1 MSIARWISGR
11 AELSPDRVAIHY
23 ESSTTSYADLDRRI
37 GELAA
42 ALSAAGVVAADRVAI
57 LEYNTPDYIALL
69 FACARLGATLVPL
82 NWRLTPTEHAWQI
95 NDCTPRVMIAGA
107 EFLDHCDTLRENVEI
122 QTWIATD
129 ASRAGWTSLDDVVA
143 SDAEL
148 PDDVGTPASAAM
160 LVYTSGT
167 TGFPKGAVLTQSAL
181 LWSCINSQQVHQMTS
196 ADRVLTDLPL
206 FHVGGINI
214 QTLPALHAGASVI
227 LHNRFDPDRAF
238 DSIEQLRPTLHLGV
252 PPTLSALIAHPR
264 WSSADLSSIRL
275 LVAGSTVVPL
285 NIIDAWFDRGIPV
298 GQVYGSTETG
308 PLVIAL
314 DGEHADKK
322 RGSCGKPPI
331 HCEAR
336 IVDAD
341 GNELPDG
348 ESGEI
353 AVRGPNLF
361 SGYWKNEAATADAM
375 IGDWFLTGDVG
386 HVDEDGFF
394 FVDDRKKD
402 VVISGGENVYPAE
415 VENALGVVDGVR
427 EYAVVGKA
435 HERWGEVPVLVVAL
449 DEGAS
454 LDAPS
459 VTALLGDKLARYKIP
474 REVIAIDALP
484 RNAMGKVLKFKLREW
499 LAENSGPS
507 SD

>member
-11 AELSPDRVAIHY
+11 AALSPDRVAIHY
-23 ESSTTSYADLDRRI
+23 ENSTLSYADLDRRI
-37 GELAA
+37 GELAV
-42 ALSAAGVVAADRVAI
+42 ALSSVGVSPADRVAL

-82 NWRLTPTEHAWQI
+82 NWRLTPAEHAWQI
-95 NDCTPRVMIAGA
+95 NDCTPKVMIAGS
-107 EFLDHCDTLRENVEI
+107 EFLDHCDSLRESVEI
-122 QTWIATD
+122 ETWIVTD
-129 ASRAGWTSLDDVVA
+129 STRAGWNTFDNLVVA
-143 SDAEL
+143 GEL
-148 PDDVGTPASAAM
+148 PEDVGTAASAAM

-181 LWSCINSQQVHQMTS
+181 LWSCINSQQVHEMTS

-238 DSIEQLRPTLHLGV
+238 DSIERLRPTLHLGV
-252 PPTLSALIAHPR
+252 PPTLGALMAHPR
-264 WSSADLSSIRL
+264 WSNADLSSIRL

-285 NIIDAWFDRGIPV
+285 NIIDAWFERGVPV

-314 DGEHADKK
+314 DGEHADAK

-336 IVDAD
+336 VVDAD
-341 GNELPDG
+341 GKDLPQG

-361 SGYWKNEAATADAM
+361 SGYWKNEAATSEAM

-386 HVDEDGFF
+386 H
-394 FVDDRKKD
+394 
-402 VVISGGENVYPAE
+402 
-415 VENALGVVDGVR
+415 GVK
-427 EYAVVGKA
+427 EYAVVGKP
-435 HERWGEVPVLVVAL
+435 HERWGEVPVLVAVL
-449 DEGAS
+449 EDGAS
-454 LDAPS
+454 LDAQS
-459 VTALLGDKLARYKIP
+459 VTELLEEKIARYKIP
-474 REVIAIDALP
+474 REVITIEALP

-499 LAENSGPS
+499 LAESPVALLT
-507 SD
+507 